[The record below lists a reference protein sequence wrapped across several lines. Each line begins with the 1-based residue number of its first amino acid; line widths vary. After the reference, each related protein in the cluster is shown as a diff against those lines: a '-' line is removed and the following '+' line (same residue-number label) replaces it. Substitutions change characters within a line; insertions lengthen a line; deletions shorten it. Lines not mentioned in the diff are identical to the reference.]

1 MEYVR
6 DYRVER
12 GESAA
17 SLSAKM
23 GASGFQATHI
33 AGAAH
38 VISEMKSQ
46 DATVF
51 LSFTANMMASGL
63 RGLLTQLVEEGYV
76 DAVITTGGSLD
87 HDIIRSYKPYL
98 LGSFGEDDVILHRRG
113 VNRIGNI
120 LVPTQRYVMLERKV
134 TALFRRMDCK
144 GAAHSPNEF
153 ADAAGSA
160 LPEGSF
166 LRACH
171 DRKVPVFCPGIID
184 AAIGMHLLF
193 FRQKKREFTIDPTLD
208 LQRLA
213 DIVYDAKKT
222 GGIILGGGISKH
234 HTIGVNLLRGGLDY
248 AVYLTTAQEYDG
260 SLSGAHAREAKSWG
274 KIREKGRT
282 ATVYGD
288 VSVTLPLVMSA
299 ILG

>member
-6 DYRVER
+6 DYRIEG
-12 GESAA
+12 GETAF

-23 GASGFQATHI
+23 GGSGFQATHI
-33 AGAAH
+33 AEAAR
-38 VISEMKSQ
+38 VIGEMKSQ
-46 DATVF
+46 GARVF
-51 LSFTANMMASGL
+51 LSFTANMMASGM
-63 RGLLTQLVEEGYV
+63 RGLLTQLVEEGYA
-76 DAVITTGGSLD
+76 DAVVTTGGSLD

-98 LGSFGEDDVILHRRG
+98 LGSFEEDDVGLHKRG

-120 LVPTQRYVMLERKV
+120 LVPTQRYVMLEKKV
-134 TALFRRMDCK
+134 TAIFKEMGGK
-144 GAAHSPNEF
+144 KTAHSPSEF
-153 ADAAGSA
+153 AQAAGSA

-171 DRKVPVFCPGIID
+171 DRKVPVFCPGVID
-184 AAIGMHLLF
+184 AALGMHLLF
-193 FRQKKREFTIDPTLD
+193 YRQRRRDFTIDPTLD

-213 DIVYDAKKT
+213 DIVYDARKT

-248 AVYLTTAQEYDG
+248 AIYLTTAQEYDG
-260 SLSGAHAREAKSWG
+260 SLSGARAREAKSWG

-299 ILG
+299 VLG